1 MKERLNKYLALS
13 GVASRRGADQ
23 FIADGK
29 IKINGKVVTELGTLV
44 DVDNDTVSCEDIIV
58 KPVSNYSYVLFYK
71 PKGCITTVK
80 DELGRKTI
88 YDFLDLKIA
97 GLFPVGRLDYE
108 TEGMLLL
115 TNDGDLAYALTH
127 PSHEVSKTYIAK
139 VEGEMPENKLAQLR
153 KGVEIDGQKTN
164 RSKVKL
170 LEYVD
175 NISKVQITITEGR
188 NRQVR
193 KMFEMVEK
201 EVIFLKRVAI
211 GDLKLGGLSRGA
223 YRFLRDD
230 EVTYLKKL

>member
-1 MKERLNKYLALS
+1 
-13 GVASRRGADQ
+13 
-23 FIADGK
+23 
-29 IKINGKVVTELGTLV
+29 
-44 DVDNDTVSCEDIIV
+44 
-58 KPVSNYSYVLFYK
+58 
-71 PKGCITTVK
+71 
-80 DELGRKTI
+80 
-88 YDFLDLKIA
+88 
-97 GLFPVGRLDYE
+97 
-108 TEGMLLL
+108 
-115 TNDGDLAYALTH
+115 LTH

>member
-1 MKERLNKYLALS
+1 MNKYLASS

-29 IKINGKVVTELGTLV
+29 IKINGKVVTELGTMV
-44 DVDNDTVSCEDIIV
+44 DVDNDTVSCEDINV

-230 EVTYLKKL
+230 EVAYLKKL